1 MRFPTRALLAAGISL
16 SFLLA
21 TASSG
26 RAVCGSDPG
35 DPARLLAAQVA
46 VDSQCDCCSA
56 QGPVRYVRC
65 VARVVKAAVH
75 AGTLRRACKTMVV
88 QRTASL
94 PCPLGAASGATAT
107 PTAVCQTC
115 RSDADCQAN
124 EFCECPPG
132 TCSQTGGTCVA
143 RPAVCF
149 DLVAPV
155 CGCDGN
161 TYANDCE
168 RRKAGVCKRTNG
180 PCGAGQCFDTIQQQC
195 TGQSC
200 SAAQRCPLPNQFCVP
215 VCPPPLPTG
224 TCFDP
229 AGGQCTDQSCSPS
242 TPCPLDEFCLAQCP
256 PPTAMC
262 FDTITGQCTGQ
273 PCSPAQ
279 PCALPNEFCTPRCP
293 PPPPPPT
300 TTTLP
305 GQMCQTDT
313 DCDDGNPCTHD
324 ACVNGTCIHVCVCR
338 TPAGVL
344 ACCPGPSGLC
354 PPPSTTTSTTIPTAC
369 GTCFDT
375 IGMQCTAQVC
385 SAAMPCDI
393 PNEFCS
399 PVRCPAPCPS
409 STTTTTTTTL
419 PPASCQADG
428 DCGMDQ
434 FCECPVA
441 TCSKTGGTCVNEPQ
455 VCPEVFAPVC
465 GCDGTTYSNDCSR
478 QGAGACKLHDGACQQ
493 TCQADAD
500 CDDGNPCTV
509 DRCNNGMCE
518 HECLCV
524 GPGGA
529 LQCCPGPAAQCPP
542 PTTSTTTTLPGPLT
556 WFYTC
561 GDPVCGGHGPHP
573 GVSPCSPGAVAG
585 TACSPEGATCDPGD
599 SCNQLLLCATSDP
612 THGGMC
618 PISRRAYKENI
629 HYLNDADVE
638 RLHEELMRF
647 RLATYQYKGA
657 PSERHL
663 GFVIEDIE
671 PSAAVDSGRNM
682 VDLYGYTSM
691 TVAAL
696 QSQAREIKV
705 LKKEVVK
712 LRRALQARDGAGRST
727 GLGSRR

>member
-1 MRFPTRALLAAGISL
+1 MPAACRAAYRRHRPTPHAFRPCERSVRRVSYRPGAVFRVGASCAASVVTLESPGDLCLTDGGSRGTTIVVRHGEAGRRAKEDTMRFPTRALLAAGISL

-35 DPARLLAAQVA
+35 DPARLLAAQAA

-56 QGPVRYVRC
+56 QGPVRYVRR

-124 EFCECPPG
+124 EFCECQPG
-132 TCSQTGGTCVA
+132 TCGETGGTCVA

-161 TYANDCE
+161 TYPNDCE
-168 RRKAGVCKRTNG
+168 RLKAGVCKRRNG
-180 PCGAGQCFDTIQQQC
+180 PCAAGQCFDTIQQQC
-195 TGQSC
+195 TGHSC
-200 SAAQRCPLPNQFCVP
+200 PAAQRCPLPSQFCVP

-300 TTTLP
+300 TP
-305 GQMCQTDT
+305 
-313 DCDDGNPCTHD
+313 
-324 ACVNGTCIHVCVCR
+324 
-338 TPAGVL
+338 
-344 ACCPGPSGLC
+344 
-354 PPPSTTTSTTIPTAC
+354 
-369 GTCFDT
+369 
-375 IGMQCTAQVC
+375 
-385 SAAMPCDI
+385 
-393 PNEFCS
+393 
-399 PVRCPAPCPS
+399 
-409 STTTTTTTTL
+409 TL

-529 LQCCPGPAAQCPP
+529 LQCCPGPAAQCLP

-585 TACSPEGATCDPGD
+585 AACSPEGATCDPGD

-671 PSAAVDSGRNM
+671 PSAAVGSGRNM